1 MTELKTKINDK
12 DVEAFLNSVSDEKK
26 RQDCFVL
33 LDLIRRTTKFEPK
46 MWGDSIVGF
55 GSFHYK
61 SKSGQEGD
69 WYLTGFS
76 PRKQNLTIYIIT
88 GFDQHKTLM
97 NKIGKH
103 KSSKGCLYINSV
115 DDIDLKLLGELVGKS
130 VKEVAKRH
138 E

>member
-76 PRKQNLTIYIIT
+76 PRKQNLTIYIIA
-88 GFDQHKTLM
+88 GFDQHKALM

-103 KSSKGCLYINSV
+103 KSSKGCLYISSV

-130 VKEVAKRH
+130 VKEVAKIH